1 VLTIPPKKRATSIL
15 QIQEVPSHGESRRNT
30 HRNYYPE
37 IGEKVLA
44 TPMLPKKW
52 TQLQSLFCD
61 LVSLEGASELMAPHP
76 TSISASAMLLNL
88 FWPPFTM
95 SSPTP
100 LAAAAAAAPSIHSD
114 FYRLSSWT
122 QNSKL

>member
-1 VLTIPPKKRATSIL
+1 
-15 QIQEVPSHGESRRNT
+15 
-30 HRNYYPE
+30 
-37 IGEKVLA
+37 
-44 TPMLPKKW
+44 MLPKKW
-52 TQLQSLFCD
+52 TQLHSLFCD

-76 TSISASAMLLNL
+76 SSISASAMLLNL
-88 FWPPFTM
+88 FCPPFTM

-100 LAAAAAAAPSIHSD
+100 LAAAAAAPSIHSD